1 MNSFTRAAAL
11 FAASLGLASAA
22 TVNYDFNIT
31 WVTANPDGAFARPVI
46 GINNQWP
53 IPRIEANVGDR
64 IVINV
69 NNQLGNQS
77 TSLHFHGLFMNG
89 TTHMDGPV
97 GVSQCEI
104 PPGHSFKYDF
114 TIDQPGT
121 YWYHSHHNAQYPDG
135 LRGPLVIHDPKFPYR
150 KEVDHEL
157 VLTLSD
163 WYHDQMQTL
172 LPQFLTKNNPTG
184 AEPVP
189 KAALMNETQNLTL
202 PVEPNKT
209 YMFRVINIGAFA
221 GQYLWIEGHTMR
233 IVEVDGIYTEA
244 AEADMVYI
252 SAAQRVSFLLTTK
265 NDTSANFPIVSSMDT
280 TLFDTLPDDLNY
292 NVTGW
297 LTYDSKATLPE
308 PALVDELNPFDD
320 MTLVPYDKM
329 ELLPEPDQ
337 VVELDVIMD
346 NLRDGKNYAFFNN
359 ITYTKPKVPSL
370 YTAMSTGDLADNA
383 AVYGEFTH
391 PFVLKKGEIVQI
403 VVNNLDSG
411 RHPFHLHGHAF
422 QAIHRSEEEAGTFED
437 EGISESDYPS
447 VPMRRD
453 TLVIWPNGNI
463 VMRFKADNPGVWLFH
478 CHIEWHVAS
487 GLLATFVE
495 APLEIQ
501 KQFTIPDDHL
511 AVCDAAGT
519 PSKGNAAANTVDF
532 LDLTGENRAAKTIP
546 GGFTPRGIVA
556 LVFSCLTGVL
566 GVIVVAW
573 YGLSTPLELVPLE
586 VTRIVENSEVTETSA
601 AANGDESRAG
611 VSSSNDASGGA
622 ISRS

>member
-11 FAASLGLASAA
+11 FAASLSLASAA

-64 IVINV
+64 IVVNV

-135 LRGPLVIHDPKFPYR
+135 LRGPLVIHDAKFPYR

-163 WYHDQMQTL
+163 WYHDQMATL
-172 LPQFLTKNNPTG
+172 LPAFLTKNNPTG

-189 KAALMNETQNLTL
+189 KAALMNETQNLTV
-202 PVEPNKT
+202 PVEPNTT

-297 LTYDSKATLPE
+297 LTYDSQATLPE

-437 EGISESDYPS
+437 EDLSESDYPS

-532 LDLTGENRAAKTIP
+532 LDLTGENKAAKTIP

-556 LVFSCLTGVL
+556 LVFSCITGVL
-566 GVIVVAW
+566 GVVVVAW

-586 VTRIVENSEVTETSA
+586 VSRIVENSEVTETSH
-601 AANGDESRAG
+601 AANGDESRAA
-611 VSSSNDASGGA
+611 VSSSNAAAGGA
-622 ISRS
+622 VSRS

>member
-1 MNSFTRAAAL
+1 MNSFTRVAAL

-64 IVINV
+64 IVVNV

-97 GVSQCEI
+97 GVSQCDI

-189 KAALMNETQNLTL
+189 KAALMNETQNLTV
-202 PVEPNKT
+202 PVEPNTT

-437 EGISESDYPS
+437 EDLSESDYPS

-511 AVCDAAGT
+511 AVCDAAGM
-519 PSKGNAAANTVDF
+519 PSKGNAAGNTVDF
-532 LDLTGENRAAKTIP
+532 LDLTGENRAPKTIP

-586 VTRIVENSEVTETSA
+586 VTRIVENSEITETSA
-601 AANGDESRAG
+601 AANGDESRAA

-622 ISRS
+622 I